1 MSGKFLKYILI
12 TGLVLSSFIL
22 IQTCSAKNV
31 GNKSLY
37 IDKLEIVHI
46 NKQRDT
52 INVVYF
58 DYIYI
63 NQDWDLVKKD
73 GTLISKS
80 VKKYKYLSHEK
91 TTL

>member
-1 MSGKFLKYILI
+1 MSGKFLKYVLI
-12 TGLVLSSFIL
+12 TGLILSFFIV
-22 IQTCSAKNV
+22 IQTCSNKHM

-37 IDKLEIVHI
+37 LDKLEIVHI

-91 TTL
+91 TKL

>member
-1 MSGKFLKYILI
+1 MFHKLLKYIFL
-12 TGLVLSSFIL
+12 TGLIFTFLII
-22 IQTCSAKNV
+22 IQTCNRNIV
-31 GNKSLY
+31 GYKILYLDKIEVVHLNK
-37 IDKLEIVHI
+37 K
-46 NKQRDT
+46 RDT

-80 VKKYKYLSHEK
+80 VRKFKYLSHEK
-91 TTL
+91 TKL

>member
-1 MSGKFLKYILI
+1 MI
-12 TGLVLSSFIL
+12 
-22 IQTCSAKNV
+22 IQTCNRTIV
-31 GNKSLY
+31 GNKVLY
-37 IDKLEIVHI
+37 LDKLEIVHL
-46 NKQRDT
+46 NEQRDT

-63 NQDWDLVKKD
+63 NQDRDLVKKD

-91 TTL
+91 TKL